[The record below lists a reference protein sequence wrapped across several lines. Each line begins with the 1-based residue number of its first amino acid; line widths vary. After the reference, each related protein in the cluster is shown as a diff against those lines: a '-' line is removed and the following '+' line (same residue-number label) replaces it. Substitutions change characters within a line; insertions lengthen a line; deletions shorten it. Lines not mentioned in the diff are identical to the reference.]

1 MRVEELDID
10 PRIRNIIAGKGI
22 SELYPPQEEA
32 LEHVLRGKNVVL
44 AIPTASG
51 KSLVAYIGVLKR
63 VLEGKKALLGS
74 LLKKKERKE
83 HQKGLSLKEKD
94 AA

>member
-63 VLEGKKALLGS
+63 VLEGKKALFIVPLRALAS
-74 LLKKKERKE
+74 EKYEE
-83 HQKGLSLKEKD
+83 LKEFESLGV
-94 AA
+94 